1 MKKTSAKNSI
11 KIPSKSK
18 TIKFE
23 KAKPKPSLKKYPAKK
38 KVIEPSFDE
47 VSLDKDLKKVL
58 KKYNITNACFIAS
71 VPTSKNKAKR
81 IVSTFNPNQEE
92 EENAL
97 LDSMMN
103 LLNKINLV
111 SGDIDAI
118 CQLVDIAKAN
128 EKQVADLNEGK
139 HLSKKEKEK
148 MLKIREIKNK
158 LVKCYD
164 YEGAQTYREVEKQM
178 LSGKNYDKK
187 LVDELIKKG

>member
-1 MKKTSAKNSI
+1 MKNTSAKKSI

-23 KAKPKPSLKKYPAKK
+23 KANPKPTLKKYPAKN
-38 KVIEPSFDE
+38 KVIKPSFDE
-47 VSLDKDLKKVL
+47 VSLDKDLKNVL
-58 KKYNITNACFIAS
+58 KKHGITSACFIAS
-71 VPTSKNKAKR
+71 VPTGKNKEKR
-81 IVSTFNPNQEE
+81 IVSTFNPHQE

-128 EKQVADLNEGK
+128 DKQVASELNEGK

-148 MLKIREIKNK
+148 MLKIRDIKNR
-158 LVKCYD
+158 LVRGYD
-164 YEGAQTYREVEKQM
+164 YEVALKYREVEEQM
-178 LSGKNYDKK
+178 LLGKDYDKK